1 LKRRGTEEAE
11 EGIAKIAGLPPQQA
25 KSRACGGPGIAKTC
39 KIENLAEIIEELIR
53 EDPYIPIV
61 QTTASSFPLC
71 FKGFAVSFNT
81 ACGLERGD
89 KINGLQ

>member
-1 LKRRGTEEAE
+1 VEAE

-25 KSRACGGPGIAKTC
+25 KKPGLPGGPGIAKTC
-39 KIENLAEIIEELIR
+39 KIETFAEIIEELIR
-53 EDPYIPIV
+53 EDPYIPIF